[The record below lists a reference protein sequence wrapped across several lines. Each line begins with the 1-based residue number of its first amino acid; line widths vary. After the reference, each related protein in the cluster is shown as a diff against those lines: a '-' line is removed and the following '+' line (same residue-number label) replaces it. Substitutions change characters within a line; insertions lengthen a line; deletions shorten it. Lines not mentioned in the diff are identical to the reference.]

1 MPILSHC
8 YESHC
13 CSLKVPPGRQT
24 EKEKKVSPRVLS
36 NTCSEEDNC
45 AIPRWARRHLSGPWV
60 KAEQGGHTESRRLGV
75 GAGMCGLVGVS
86 TCTCAER
93 ERRELEWEEVGWGT

>member
-1 MPILSHC
+1 MPFLGGLAGTSQA
-8 YESHC
+8 
-13 CSLKVPPGRQT
+13 LR
-24 EKEKKVSPRVLS
+24 
-36 NTCSEEDNC
+36 
-45 AIPRWARRHLSGPWV
+45 V

-75 GAGMCGLVGVS
+75 GVGMCGLVGVS